1 MRNSVVVRTHLSY
14 FVVVFGSCAF
24 VTILMRFSAYS
35 LLSQVLRVPSV
46 PSASFRR
53 AAEGALRH
61 LHWPRATASDS
72 GITPTGTASSSS
84 SSSSSSSIPSSRSLP
99 GRSLEVWTALVDAPR
114 TSSLCTQSKCPPTAA
129 STRRVMQPFAT
140 QIKALSCRP
149 TSPSLLLHRSLTA
162 SQRTR
167 LFHLRKPQTTRFPTH
182 CSKSAPSESRTV
194 LASAP

>member
-1 MRNSVVVRTHLSY
+1 
-14 FVVVFGSCAF
+14 
-24 VTILMRFSAYS
+24 MRFSAYS

-46 PSASFRR
+46 PSPSFRR

-72 GITPTGTASSSS
+72 GIAPTGTASSSS
-84 SSSSSSSIPSSRSLP
+84 SSSSILSSRSLP

-149 TSPSLLLHRSLTA
+149 TSPSLLSHRSLTA